1 MKPGAFFVNTSQ
13 GDIVNEEALIEAIPR
28 LGPVIIDAWSHEPT
42 INTRLMNMVDIATPH
57 IAGYSLQ
64 GKQIG
69 SAMAVRAIARFL
81 SIKELYDYFPTTD
94 NMEYQAVKIDVL
106 DKTQGQVAAIMQ
118 LPHFH
123 RRLHVQDESYQVR
136 AVAQQLPVQEGI
148 LPLMSQATKL
158 KTT

>member
-1 MKPGAFFVNTSQ
+1 
-13 GDIVNEEALIEAIPR
+13 
-28 LGPVIIDAWSHEPT
+28 
-42 INTRLMNMVDIATPH
+42 MNMVDIATPH

-118 LPHFH
+118 YNYPIFTDDFMFRMNPTKFEQLRSNYQY
-123 RRLHVQDESYQVR
+123 RREFFL
-136 AVAQQLPVQEGI
+136 
-148 LPLMSQATKL
+148 
-158 KTT
+158 